1 MSKSNYVSLYGN
13 LIKDAVIKTN
23 DKGNEYALFTLSV
36 PQDGTK
42 WCDYINCIAFG
53 DTAAIVKD
61 NPDQNTPFHVEGRI
75 HTGSY
80 QKNGRKY
87 YTTDIVTEKI
97 ELVSEDE

>member
-1 MSKSNYVSLYGN
+1 MSKSNYVSLYGT

-61 NPDQNTPFHVEGRI
+61 NPDQNTPFHVDNPYRFLSEKRQEVL
-75 HTGSY
+75 HNRY
-80 QKNGRKY
+80 CHRK
-87 YTTDIVTEKI
+87 D
-97 ELVSEDE
+97 

>member
-1 MSKSNYVSLYGN
+1 MSKSNYVSLYGT

-53 DTAAIVKD
+53 DTAAILKD
-61 NPDQNTPFHVEGRI
+61 NLGNVF
-75 HTGSY
+75 
-80 QKNGRKY
+80 
-87 YTTDIVTEKI
+87 IVTDLPAPDFANI
-97 ELVSEDE
+97 TIL